1 MSEEVKKPKKFR
13 LIDAVLSVICIVF
26 VCEAAAPAAAI
37 GNAQF
42 FWWIFLMLAFLL
54 PYGMIV
60 SELGSTYD
68 DEGGLFDWV
77 RRAFGD
83 SWGAR
88 VSWYYWINYP
98 LWVASLAVLFVQT
111 LAFLLGGLDFGT
123 PATIA
128 IELIFIWAVVL
139 ISFSKVSDSAWI
151 LNLTAVL
158 KVAIAIL
165 VGCLGIY
172 YAVRNGFAGDMSPET
187 FLPAFDANGLTYLS
201 VILFNFMGFEVIAT
215 YAGSMENPK
224 VQIPKAII
232 AGGIAI
238 AALYLFSSFGIG
250 AAIPADEVSLDSGLL
265 DALGSMV
272 GAASPLVLIVGI
284 VFLAT
289 LVGNM
294 VAWAFGVNYVA
305 DYAAKKGD
313 MPKAFS
319 LESKKNQMPIGAAVL
334 NGIVASVL
342 VLIAPIMELFG
353 MDELFWIFFS
363 MNIVFLLLSY
373 VPMFPAFLR
382 LRKVDGT
389 RERPF
394 KVPGGKMVMRVA
406 CWLPAILIVLS
417 IVATI
422 VPLDGSE
429 AEMGKMPMLI
439 GTVIFLVTGEIVRIF
454 SARKRPVAYE
464 GMGISGDPD
473 AWDRAHGYAEV
484 PEGPEEVLSI
494 P

>member
-1 MSEEVKKPKKFR
+1 MA
-13 LIDAVLSVICIVF
+13 DAILSVICIVF

-42 FWWIFLMLAFLL
+42 FWWIFLMVAFLL

-83 SWGAR
+83 AWGAR

-98 LWVASLAVLFVQT
+98 LWIASLAVLFVQT
-111 LAFLLGGLDFGT
+111 LSALVGGFEFAMPL
-123 PATIA
+123 ALVL
-128 IELIFIWAVVL
+128 ELAFIWAVTL

-158 KVAIAIL
+158 KVGIAIL

-172 YAVRNGFAGDMSPET
+172 YAMTNGFAGDMSPET
-187 FLPAFDANGLTYLS
+187 FMPSFDANGLTYLS

-224 VQIPKAII
+224 VQIPKSII

-250 AAIPADEVSLDSGLL
+250 AAIPADQVALDSGIL
-265 DALGSMV
+265 DALSVIV
-272 GAASPLVLIVGI
+272 GAASPLVLLVGI

-313 MPKAFS
+313 MPAVFAR
-319 LESKKNQMPIGAAVL
+319 ESKRNSMPTGAAIL
-334 NGIVASVL
+334 NGVVASVL
-342 VLIAPIMELFG
+342 VLIAPLMALLG
-353 MDELFWIFFS
+353 MDELFWVFFS

-373 VPMFPAFLR
+373 VPMFPAFLK
-382 LRKVDGT
+382 LRRVDAL

-394 KVPGGKMVMRVA
+394 KVPGGGGILQVV
-406 CWLPAILIVLS
+406 CWLPAVLIVLS
-417 IVATI
+417 VIATI

-429 AEMGKMPMLI
+429 AELAKIPMLV
-439 GTVIFLVTGEIVRIF
+439 GTVIFLIAGEVVRVL
-454 SARKRPVAYE
+454 SARRRAEPYE
-464 GMGISGDPD
+464 GMEKSGDPD
-473 AWDRAHGYAEV
+473 KWDVAHGYIEA
-484 PEGPEEVLSI
+484 PEGPEEVLSA
-494 P
+494 PTTV